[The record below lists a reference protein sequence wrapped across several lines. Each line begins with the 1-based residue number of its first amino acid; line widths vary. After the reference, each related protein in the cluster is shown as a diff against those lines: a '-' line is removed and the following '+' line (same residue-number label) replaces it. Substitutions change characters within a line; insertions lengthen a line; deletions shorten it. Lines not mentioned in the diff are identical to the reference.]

1 MTTMKPFQEAAST
14 SIGDLVIETDED
26 VLSISGSIDVRR
38 DVQGLE
44 SLEAVISV
52 LQAAAEKLRSEELPA
67 KADGPLP
74 PGPKIRNPFA

>member
-26 VLSISGSIDVRR
+26 LLSISGSIDVRR

-52 LQAAAEKLRSEELPA
+52 LQAAAEKLRSEDLPA
-67 KADGPLP
+67 RTHGPLP